1 MNWNIQK
8 AQAGDAA
15 AIADFQMDM
24 ALKSEGLVLDREIVE
39 RGVKAALE
47 DSSKGIYFVARDES
61 GVVAGSLFLT
71 KEWSENIKAYFV
83 GRMSSKPACY
93 KQ

>member
-1 MNWNIQK
+1 MNWKIQK
-8 AQAGDAA
+8 AQMSDAA
-15 AIADFQMDM
+15 TIASFQMDM
-24 ALKSEGLVLDREIVE
+24 ALESEGLALDRETVE
-39 RGVKAALE
+39 CGVKAALE
-47 DSSKGIYFVARDES
+47 DPSKGQYFIAQDES
-61 GVVAGSLFLT
+61 GAVAGSLFLT